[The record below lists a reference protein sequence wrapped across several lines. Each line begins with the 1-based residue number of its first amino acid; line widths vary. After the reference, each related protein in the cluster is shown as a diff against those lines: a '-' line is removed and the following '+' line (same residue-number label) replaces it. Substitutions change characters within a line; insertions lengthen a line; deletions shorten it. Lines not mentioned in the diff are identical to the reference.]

1 MKSDAE
7 PGGAMGR
14 HDEKLDRSDPDSLE
28 SNARGV
34 FFLLLSVRASLLRLY
49 PEEICLGMIDECLN
63 SLKAKYHLSNEEVR
77 EGILWEETS
86 LDALLRLLGYLQAE
100 IDERLNDPKL
110 AERLKLCVDH
120 LRQVMRM

>member
-7 PGGAMGR
+7 LGGATGQ

-28 SNARGV
+28 SNAKGV

-49 PEEICLGMIDECLN
+49 PEEVCLGMIDECLS
-63 SLKAKYHLSNEEVR
+63 SLKAKYRLSNEDVR

-110 AERLKLCVDH
+110 AEQLKLCVDR

>member
-7 PGGAMGR
+7 LGGAMGQ

-28 SNARGV
+28 SNAKGV

-49 PEEICLGMIDECLN
+49 PEEVCLGMIDECLS
-63 SLKAKYHLSNEEVR
+63 SLKAKYRLSNEDVR

-110 AERLKLCVDH
+110 AEQLKLCVDR